1 MNLKSMGLL
10 ALIAATALQAQ
21 AANIDAGT
29 AQGMT
34 NNFLKHQVATKPG
47 KFNAMSL
54 TDLKLAHAEVSRTV
68 NGAYDYY
75 AFNLT
80 GGGFII
86 VAGEDRANHVL
97 GYSDSGHLDFS
108 DMPDNLKALLA
119 SYKEEIE
126 WLQSHPE
133 INVTPAVRAAA
144 GNGVDPLIKSN
155 WGQEMPYNLQCP
167 IYQGEYC
174 VVGCVATAMSQVM
187 HYWRYPSSSPQL
199 SSYYC
204 YDINQ
209 TVPSL
214 PSTSFDYNKM
224 LLSTATGIGICTSSS
239 RTLTPASRRKKWQ
252 SLPVTADR
260 PYAWDIAPK
269 AVVPTSRISYR
280 Q

>member
-1 MNLKSMGLL
+1 MGLL

-29 AQGMT
+29 AQGMA

-86 VAGEDRANHVL
+86 VAGEDRANQVL

-133 INVTPAVRAAA
+133 INTTAPRRPTKVECESGQLQVVDHVTKFGAPFM
-144 GNGVDPLIKSN
+144 VDDVTKLINYVLNSEKPHVSVSDVSALIHHIL
-155 WGQEMPYNLQCP
+155 YN
-167 IYQGEYC
+167 
-174 VVGCVATAMSQVM
+174 
-187 HYWRYPSSSPQL
+187 
-199 SSYYC
+199 
-204 YDINQ
+204 
-209 TVPSL
+209 
-214 PSTSFDYNKM
+214 
-224 LLSTATGIGICTSSS
+224 
-239 RTLTPASRRKKWQ
+239 
-252 SLPVTADR
+252 
-260 PYAWDIAPK
+260 
-269 AVVPTSRISYR
+269 
-280 Q
+280 